1 MKKMNEAIK
10 NKIKYIYRFLVKC
23 FDNEF
28 MQKLTLKQIH
38 LNLIVKHKRN

>member
-1 MKKMNEAIK
+1 MNEAIK

-28 MQKLTLKQIH
+28 MQKKLTLKQNH
-38 LNLIVKHKRN
+38 LNLIVKHKRK